1 MPAEALRAV
10 RERIASGWSQDVN
23 ARDRFG
29 DEVSLVSE
37 EASAWTLCAAFAL
50 AGKDGIPMN
59 HLHRALREI
68 AYVTGMESIEDWND
82 DPARTQQQVLA
93 ALDDAIERVEGADRG
108 E

>member
-10 RERIASGWSQDVN
+10 RDRIDSGWSQDAH

-29 DEVSLVSE
+29 DEVSLTSE
-37 EASAWTLCAAFAL
+37 EATAWTLCTAFAL

-59 HLHRALREI
+59 HLHRALRALTE
-68 AYVTGMESIEDWND
+68 VTGMDSIEGWNN
-82 DPARTQQQVLA
+82 DPARTKQQVLD
-93 ALDDAIERVEGADRG
+93 ALDDAIERVEGADPG